1 MSKLEKL
8 YDSSSVL
15 GVRYHVIDKE
25 DLVDEITEAAR
36 SRNPLGVM
44 NVNIHAL
51 NLAQSNETLKSAL
64 NKAALVFIDGFGAKL
79 GIQIL
84 KRPAGQRLTPADWI
98 DALLEKCVEHRLPLF
113 LIGDEA
119 QYGESFRVAVLKKYP
134 TLNFAGWHT
143 GFFDMNGDENQIAID
158 QINATDAAIVLVGM
172 SMPRQ
177 EIWIHNN
184 LDALE
189 NKVCIATGALHRVF
203 SGDIPRGPAWVTDN
217 GFEWLYRMCMQPH
230 TWRRYVLGNPLFL
243 LRVLKEKVFGGY

>member
-1 MSKLEKL
+1 MSILTKN

-15 GVRYHVIDKE
+15 GVRYDVIDKD
-25 DLVDEITEAAR
+25 DLVNEITQAAAQQK
-36 SRNPLGVM
+36 PLGVM

-51 NLAQSNETLKSAL
+51 NLAQNHSTLKTAL
-64 NKAALVFIDGFGAKL
+64 NSSALVFIDGFGAKL
-79 GIQIL
+79 GIQLL

-98 DALLEKCVEHRLPLF
+98 DELLQQCVEHNLSVF

-119 QYGESFRVAVLKKYP
+119 PFGENFKTAVLKKYP
-134 TLNFAGWHT
+134 DLRFAGWQT
-143 GFFDMNGDENQIAID
+143 GFFNVDNEENQQAINA
-158 QINATDAAIVLVGM
+158 INATDAAVVLVGM

-217 GFEWLYRMCMQPH
+217 GFEWLYRMCVQPH
-230 TWRRYVLGNPLFL
+230 TWRRYILGNPLFL
-243 LRVLKEKVFGGY
+243 LRVLKEKVFGG

>member
-1 MSKLEKL
+1 MSKLTKT

-15 GVRYHVIDKE
+15 GVRYHVIDKD
-25 DLVDEITEAAR
+25 DLVNEITQAAIKR
-36 SRNPLGVM
+36 QSLGVM

-51 NLAQSNETLKSAL
+51 NLAQSHQTLKTAL
-64 NKAALVFIDGFGAKL
+64 NDSALVFIDGFGAKL

-98 DALLEKCVEHRLPLF
+98 DDLLEQCVANDLPLF

-119 QYGESFRVAVLKKYP
+119 PFGDNFKAAVLKKYP
-134 TLNFAGWHT
+134 ELRFAGWHT
-143 GFFDMNGDENQIAID
+143 GFFNVDNEENQNAVEA
-158 QINATDAAIVLVGM
+158 INASDAAVVLVGM

-184 LDALE
+184 LDAL
-189 NKVCIATGALHRVF
+189 NGKVCIATGALHRVF

-230 TWRRYVLGNPLFL
+230 TWRRYILGNPLFL
-243 LRVLKEKVFGGY
+243 MRVLKEKVFGG